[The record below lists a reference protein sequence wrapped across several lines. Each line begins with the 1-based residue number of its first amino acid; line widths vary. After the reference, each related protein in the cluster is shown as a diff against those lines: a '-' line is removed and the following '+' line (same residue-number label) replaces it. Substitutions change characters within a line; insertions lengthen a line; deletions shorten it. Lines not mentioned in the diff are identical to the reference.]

1 MWSKSVTRQSILIG
15 QKLVEN
21 AKMIIFVSCSFKMR
35 LFETFSSFVA
45 LMLGTAHLMIFF
57 LLDFLSMTYMKSKWK
72 RTKGK
77 AEASINMVVALCHV
91 LWGHNSILLFGGWIW
106 RVGET
111 ACNQTRHSFGKLNRR
126 AMEKERKPLE
136 LSMHNYCH

>member
-1 MWSKSVTRQSILIG
+1 MSLGKNDL
-15 QKLVEN
+15 EN
-21 AKMIIFVSCSFKMR
+21 ITR

-72 RTKGK
+72 RTEGK

-91 LWGHNSILLFGGWIW
+91 L
-106 RVGET
+106 
-111 ACNQTRHSFGKLNRR
+111 
-126 AMEKERKPLE
+126 
-136 LSMHNYCH
+136 